1 MIDYEYLILL
11 RQDMQECWE
20 DDPDGAQA
28 HLGLTSED
36 IDAWWDEI
44 PSEDFTEVKKR

>member
-11 RQDMQECWE
+11 RQDLQEIME

-28 HLGLTSED
+28 HLGLYSDDTEN
-36 IDAWWDEI
+36 WWDEI
-44 PSEDFTEVKKR
+44 PPEEFKEVKR